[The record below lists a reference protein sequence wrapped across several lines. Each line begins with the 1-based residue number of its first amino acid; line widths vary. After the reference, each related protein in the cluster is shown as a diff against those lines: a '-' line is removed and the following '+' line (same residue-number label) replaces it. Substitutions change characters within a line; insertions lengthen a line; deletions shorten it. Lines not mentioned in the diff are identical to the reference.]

1 MERLNKKIVTLAA
14 ALLLSFG
21 AYAQQSE
28 SATTPSTSSES
39 ELPDGFF
46 TPKVYGTVMT
56 TFNASTYNGYARFN
70 VRNSRFGV
78 KGNASRDVSYLVQV
92 DFSNQGSVS
101 VLDSYLQYNKRDL
114 VVMVGQQ
121 RINLSEDMMRGP
133 SSCLF
138 SSRSYAA
145 VSSMSYLVGDGS
157 DFSISNMGSR
167 DIGMYARYK
176 LLKGGCMPVTLGV
189 GLFNGNGANN
199 PEWDSTLNFTARVVL
214 GDVKSGFS
222 AGASLY
228 TGKNLESEDINVWT
242 GEARYVT
249 RNMMIESTYQQRR
262 INSENIDLD
271 ILQVANIQGY
281 YKLFTPNCNAFEY
294 VSPLLR
300 WDIGDNVDYLL
311 LETTELKRKLDSQR
325 LTFAFNFHFKGEK
338 LRSRL
343 SVGYE
348 KFFMQNPP
356 ADLDYNTLMHDK
368 FTMAFVASF

>member
-1 MERLNKKIVTLAA
+1 MRKLNKKITALAA
-14 ALLLSFG
+14 ALLLTFG
-21 AYAQQSE
+21 ASAQQ
-28 SATTPSTSSES
+28 SES

-56 TFNASTYNGYARFN
+56 TFNTSTYNGYTRFN

-78 KGNASRDVSYLVQV
+78 KGNASHDLSYLVQV

-101 VLDSYLQYNKRDL
+101 VLDSYIQYNKSDL

-167 DIGMYARYK
+167 DIGIYARYK
-176 LLKGGCMPVTLGV
+176 LLKDNVVPITLGV

-199 PEWDSTLNFTARVVL
+199 PDWDSTLNFSARVVL
-214 GDVKSGFS
+214 GDVKDGFS

-228 TGKNLESEDINVWT
+228 TGKNLVSEDINVWT

-249 RNMMIESTYQQRR
+249 KSMMIESTYQQRR
-262 INSENIDLD
+262 VMGTSLD

-281 YKLFTPNCNAFEY
+281 YKFFTPQSKTFDY
-294 VSPLLR
+294 LSPLVR

-311 LETTELKRKLDSQR
+311 LETTELQRKLDSQR
-325 LTFAFNFHFKGEK
+325 LTFAFNIHFKGEK
-338 LRSRL
+338 LRSRM

-356 ADLDYNTLMHDK
+356 ADMDYNTLMHDK